1 MKKAVVASFLAAAS
15 AAAVLASGAPLA
27 IAQTPATA
35 GTQQGGANSQVQMS
49 QAEYTAYNNAISQT
63 TPQTKAPALE
73 AYLTAYPQSAVKAD
87 VLQQLMIAYSG
98 FDPAKTLDAADRL
111 LQVDP
116 NNIRALTFE
125 VYFRKTQADQLTDT
139 AAKQTSLDQA
149 ASYAQKGIAA
159 TKPKDMSD
167 DDFKKITDSAY
178 PIFYS
183 AIGTAALNR
192 KDTATAIDNF
202 KKELA
207 AVPVATTQQPGPV
220 LQDTYFLGLAYLQ
233 SAPPDY
239 INCTF
244 YITRFVSYA
253 PEPYKT
259 QMAPTAQYCYK
270 KYHGNAD
277 GYSAVQT
284 AAQANLNPPADF
296 KITPAP
302 SPADIADQTV
312 KSTSDLSTLALSDKE
327 FILQYGK
334 QDDADK
340 VFATVKG
347 KSVEIPDA
355 TVISATDTVITAAV
369 SDDAVQSK
377 TADFTFNMKEPL
389 KTVPTVGS
397 KVTLTGTYASY
408 SKGGSDASSTTST
421 TGTSAASTTG
431 TSAAATTG
439 TSATSTTDATSAG
452 TGASGSTTTTGTP
465 SAASTT
471 AGTTSAASS
480 GALMITMSDG
490 AVVTKTTPKR
500 TTTTHR
506 TATHH

>member
-1 MKKAVVASFLAAAS
+1 MKKAVVASFLATAS
-15 AAAVLASGAPLA
+15 AVAVLASCAPMA
-27 IAQTPATA
+27 IAQAQVNLGA
-35 GTQQGGANSQVQMS
+35 QQGGANGQVQMS
-49 QAEYTAYNNAISQT
+49 QAEYNAYNSAITQT

-125 VYFRKTQADQLTDT
+125 VYFRKTQADQATDAT
-139 AAKQTSLDQA
+139 AKQAPLDQA
-149 ASYAQKGIAA
+149 ASYAQKGLAA
-159 TKPKDMSD
+159 SKPKDMSD

-192 KDTATAIDNF
+192 KDSPTAIDNF

-207 AVPVATTQQPGPV
+207 AVPLAQTQQPGPV

-233 SAPPDY
+233 SNPPDY

-244 YITRFVSYA
+244 YVTRFTAFA

-259 QMAPTAQYCYK
+259 QLAPTATYCYK
-270 KYHGNAD
+270 KYHGNAE
-277 GYSAVQT
+277 GYAAVQT

-302 SPADIADQTV
+302 SAADIADQTV
-312 KSTSDLSTLALSDKE
+312 KSTPDLGTLALSDKE
-327 FILQYGK
+327 FILQNGK
-334 QDDADK
+334 SDDADK
-340 VFATVKG
+340 VWATVKG
-347 KSVEIPDA
+347 KTVEIPDA
-355 TVISATDTVITAAV
+355 TVITAADSVITAAV
-369 SDDAVQSK
+369 SDDAIQSK

-397 KVTLTGTYASY
+397 KITLTGTYSSY
-408 SKGGSDASSTTST
+408 SKGG
-421 TGTSAASTTG
+421 GAASTTSSSG
-431 TSAAATTG
+431 TASTSG
-439 TSATSTTDATSAG
+439 TTSTAG
-452 TGASGSTTTTGTP
+452 
-465 SAASTT
+465 AASTT
-471 AGTTSAASS
+471 SASGAASTDSSATGSGTSAPTGSSTASPS
-480 GALMITMSDG
+480 SALMITMSDG
-490 AVVTKTTPKR
+490 ALVTKAAPKR
-500 TTTTHR
+500 TAP
-506 TATHH
+506 ATRRPVHH